1 MPAPVVPAP
10 NPTAPTTAV
19 APPSAPPSH
28 VGFSPF
34 PSANTNGTSPPPTAG
49 GAAPATPGT
58 ARKSAAVK
66 IARPDNPDQV
76 VDLASLVRAATA
88 AVHPSPTPSPTPVST
103 TSSAVPAVAEEVKV
117 DRLVIGE
124 AEQLARRQL
133 QQNAIR
139 RAIVIRR
146 PDDVKPK
153 EGAETPCWCRRLEKK
168 QPRAQVP
175 FQVPGRGRGSPVKK
189 GDGRRVGPRVRASRR
204 ALAGHGEDRRRRPG
218 RTASGRGGDRRA
230 QRGGGGGN
238 DRRQGGGDS
247 QRDNGGRRE
256 RRDDRRGGRDRDQ
269 QQQHGARNVALL
281 PEDLKPLEHSEA
293 RWVPETLAKKL
304 GAAATPEGESPEELY
319 VKQIEKRTRGLL
331 NRLTPENMEKL
342 QGRFVEPLESMAAL
356 KSITA
361 LIVKKSFDEPKYA
374 SLYAQLTL
382 YMCRF
387 MVPFST
393 MDQSEEAFKMVRTA
407 TRKLVITA
415 CHDQFQ
421 HRPTWADKSTGKIS
435 EEEFEEVVKIKGKAL
450 GNMRFVAELFNFQV
464 ISVKVMV
471 SIVKE
476 LLQRASEEDLECLM
490 TVMTTAGRRMDHA
503 FPPGDMDKFFA
514 ILTNLIES
522 QTDMLPRVRFG
533 LMDLVAL
540 RRNGWAKPHGP
551 QPTPQAA
558 AAATSAGGRGGKPRS
573 GTSTPTPQA
582 AAAPPGWTAAPNR
595 DASRRGAPRGQ
606 GTESPAPSGRGGPRG
621 GGRDAHTA
629 GGRARPNT
637 FAALAALHAHD
648 EPVSTDD
655 EHDHRGPVS
664 PPHAG
669 RRGGPAASTASPAP
683 ARGSAVSSRQRA
695 TSPLTATTDK
705 GGKSR
710 GDGDEAKYPTTDA
723 ASARGEALARTFLKN
738 PEPAEVVDEWAK
750 VPASQARRW
759 TAVDSTLCEVAMNG
773 KLKHVAALAKA
784 LAMAVEEGLLAA
796 DEVVRGLGA
805 SLLVTE
811 FADLKIDVPELGKMM
826 EAVFDAV
833 ALVVPAGALDAA
845 RETVRRAK

>member
-1 MPAPVVPAP
+1 MTEPVPETKEVEETHDTNEEPVENEDEEPPTSGPSSEAAFPVPDDNDDEQESISDRGEGTLEPEPHRDDDGDDESELEEGEIRDDEPAVEEEEEPSDRAADGVFRYSVDRLRALNVPSI
-10 NPTAPTTAV
+10 TLPTTADM
-19 APPSAPPSH
+19 
-28 VGFSPF
+28 SPF
-34 PSANTNGTSPPPTAG
+34 AGYRARTHAPLPASAYVTG
-49 GAAPATPGT
+49 
-58 ARKSAAVK
+58 
-66 IARPDNPDQV
+66 
-76 VDLASLVRAATA
+76 AATA
-88 AVHPSPTPSPTPVST
+88 T
-103 TSSAVPAVAEEVKV
+103 
-117 DRLVIGE
+117 
-124 AEQLARRQL
+124 RQ
-133 QQNAIR
+133 
-139 RAIVIRR
+139 
-146 PDDVKPK
+146 
-153 EGAETPCWCRRLEKK
+153 G
-168 QPRAQVP
+168 
-175 FQVPGRGRGSPVKK
+175 
-189 GDGRRVGPRVRASRR
+189 
-204 ALAGHGEDRRRRPG
+204 
-218 RTASGRGGDRRA
+218 SGRGACDIM
-230 QRGGGGGN
+230 
-238 DRRQGGGDS
+238 GGGDS

-256 RRDDRRGGRDRDQ
+256 RRDDRRGGGRDRDQ

-450 GNMRFVAELFNFQV
+450 GNMR
-464 ISVKVMV
+464 
-471 SIVKE
+471 
-476 LLQRASEEDLECLM
+476 
-490 TVMTTAGRRMDHA
+490 GRRGHVSRWARWEAAVRHVHA
-503 FPPGDMDKFFA
+503 HAAGFRCAARVDRR
-514 ILTNLIES
+514 T
-522 QTDMLPRVRFG
+522 QPR
-533 LMDLVAL
+533 LVAP
-540 RRNGWAKPHGP
+540 RRTAR
-551 QPTPQAA
+551 
-558 AAATSAGGRGGKPRS
+558 AGHR
-573 GTSTPTPQA
+573 
-582 AAAPPGWTAAPNR
+582 
-595 DASRRGAPRGQ
+595 APR
-606 GTESPAPSGRGGPRG
+606 AVGPRWIAWAVAML
-621 GGRDAHTA
+621 RPA

-669 RRGGPAASTASPAP
+669 RRGEPTAATASPAP
-683 ARGSAVSSRQRA
+683 ARGSAVSPRQRA
-695 TSPLTATTDK
+695 TSPPAATAAAK
-705 GGKSR
+705 GKSR

-723 ASARGEALARTFLKN
+723 ASARGEVLARTFLKN

-750 VPASQARRW
+750 VPASQTRRW

-784 LAMAVEEGLLAA
+784 LAMAVEEGVLAA

-805 SLLVTE
+805 SLLVSE

-826 EAVFDAV
+826 EAMFDAV
-833 ALVVPAGALDAA
+833 APVVPAGALDAV